1 MMMPL
6 QVTILP
12 NYIGLRDFGLLDT
25 RAGIILPMIFSP
37 FGVIVMH
44 QYMKSMDNSLV
55 EATRLETNSVVR
67 IIAAAVI
74 PQLRICIFATSIFI
88 FSECWNMVEQ
98 PLLFLRKTKLKT
110 MTIFLSDLMPKT
122 GEIID
127 KAQTMPIILA
137 ASVIFMIPVFLL
149 YMFFSDSL
157 DQGLDL
163 NILSLKS

>member
-1 MMMPL
+1 
-6 QVTILP
+6 
-12 NYIGLRDFGLLDT
+12 
-25 RAGIILPMIFSP
+25 
-37 FGVIVMH
+37 
-44 QYMKSMDNSLV
+44 
-55 EATRLETNSVVR
+55 
-67 IIAAAVI
+67 
-74 PQLRICIFATSIFI
+74 
-88 FSECWNMVEQ
+88 MVEQ

-157 DQGLDL
+157 D
-163 NILSLKS
+163 